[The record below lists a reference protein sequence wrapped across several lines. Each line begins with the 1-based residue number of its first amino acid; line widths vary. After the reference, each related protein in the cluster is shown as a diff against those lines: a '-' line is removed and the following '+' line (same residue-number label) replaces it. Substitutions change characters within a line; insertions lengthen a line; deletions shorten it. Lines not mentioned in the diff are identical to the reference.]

1 MCISMARAHR
11 EWAKK
16 VGHSEDSL
24 FVNLYSLSISQNL
37 EAWEEAK
44 REIDKIGEHPNKLPE
59 SAPPDPSPPKPRRDS
74 TATINGR

>member
-24 FVNLYSLSISQNL
+24 FVNLYSLAIHFTESGGMGGSQT
-37 EAWEEAK
+37 
-44 REIDKIGEHPNKLPE
+44 
-59 SAPPDPSPPKPRRDS
+59 RD
-74 TATINGR
+74 